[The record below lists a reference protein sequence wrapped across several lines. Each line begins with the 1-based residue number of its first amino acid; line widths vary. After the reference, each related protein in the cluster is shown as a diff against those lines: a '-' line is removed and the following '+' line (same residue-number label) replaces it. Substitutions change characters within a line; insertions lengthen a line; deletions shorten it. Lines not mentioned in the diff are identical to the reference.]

1 MKEIGYEEVIEMM
14 SFKESIKI
22 MKSCFLDYTN
32 GVISQEERSVQVLPD
47 GSNQNIFAL
56 MPAYLGKK
64 RYFGAKIIT
73 AFPENRKL
81 NINSHLGEVML
92 FDSKTGIPRAMVN
105 ANAITWLRTAAVSA
119 LATDYLAKKNADK
132 LTLIGAGQQAISH
145 LEAINCVRNIKKV
158 YVYDLDERSRSSF
171 IKNMREKFQE
181 IVFENCTSV
190 DEAVQDSDIIC
201 TLTPAKVA
209 YLDMDMIPKGAHIN
223 AVGTFTPDTREIKS
237 SLISGSK
244 VFVDDYHAALTESGD
259 ILIPISE
266 GNFKFDDIVA
276 SLGEIVSG
284 EVTFKRDNEDI
295 TLFDAVGLAVEDL
308 CCAEYIYEKGKLNEI

>member
-1 MKEIGYEEVIEMM
+1 MKKFDYKETLEMM
-14 SFKESIKI
+14 NFKETIDI
-22 MKSCFLDYTN
+22 MKACFLDYTN

-81 NINSHLGEVML
+81 NINTHLGEVML

-119 LATDYLAKKNADK
+119 LATDYLAKKNAEK

-145 LEAINCVRNIKKV
+145 LEAINCVRDIKKV
-158 YVYDLDERSRSSF
+158 YVYDLDERSRTIF
-171 IKNMREKFQE
+171 INKMQE
-181 IVFENCTSV
+181 RYSETVFVNCSTL
-190 DEAVQDSDIIC
+190 DAAVQDTDIIC
-201 TLTPAKVA
+201 TLTPAKTA
-209 YLDMDMIPKGAHIN
+209 FLDVQMVPKGVHIN
-223 AVGTFTPDTREIKS
+223 AIGTFTPDTREVKS

-244 VFVDDYHAALTESGD
+244 VFVDDYHAAMTESGD

-266 GNFKFDDIVA
+266 GNFNFENIVA
-276 SLGEIVSG
+276 SLGEIVSE
-284 EVTFKRDNEDI
+284 EVIFNRDTEDI
-295 TLFDAVGLAVEDL
+295 TIFDAVGLAVEDL
-308 CCAEYIYEKGKLNEI
+308 CCAEYIYEKSILK